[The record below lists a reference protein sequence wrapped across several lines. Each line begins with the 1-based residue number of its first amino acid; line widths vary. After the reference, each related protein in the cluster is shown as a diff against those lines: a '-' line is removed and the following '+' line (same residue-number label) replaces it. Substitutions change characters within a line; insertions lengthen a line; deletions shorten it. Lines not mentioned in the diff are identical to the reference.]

1 MSMNKQSC
9 CYCCIVGE
17 DEFMATLIVLTTSP
31 AINFTINVITKKEI
45 DDRSKIAWVKSQF
58 AKLMLSS
65 F

>member
-45 DDRSKIAWVKSQF
+45 
-58 AKLMLSS
+58 
-65 F
+65 